1 MPGSTTD
8 RSSQSLSHSD
18 MSVNAIEPGE
28 AVEEVQ
34 PHVFSSHL
42 FCQQCRC
49 SCRDFFDQCFT
60 CSNCCRQMFQFNDED
75 DIASILG
82 DDDGRNSDPN
92 S

>member
-1 MPGSTTD
+1 MFSVAICSA
-8 RSSQSLSHSD
+8 SSAGARVVIFSI
-18 MSVNAIEPGE
+18 NAS
-28 AVEEVQ
+28 Q
-34 PHVFSSHL
+34 
-42 FCQQCRC
+42 
-49 SCRDFFDQCFT
+49 